1 MGKSIS
7 LIAHTKDENQ
17 IEVIK
22 AFMKALKIKFEL
34 KIEKDSNPMYSK
46 KFLARLNKAE
56 EERKEGK
63 LIPINPENIWEAIS

>member
-1 MGKSIS
+1 
-7 LIAHTKDENQ
+7 
-17 IEVIK
+17 
-22 AFMKALKIKFEL
+22 MKALKIKFEL

-56 EERKEGK
+56 EERKDGK